1 MSVLAKVFVIINL
14 IFSIAYLSV
23 SGALYHHK
31 QDWRTAFTKVTR
43 DYRTLKQRDDG
54 VISTFENRIREMN
67 DYIAKL
73 ENQIGDL
80 MARIDDI
87 GQKYRNARTDLAIE
101 TQEMALL
108 LTDHSRIIMILQARE
123 SRIRELMIERDF
135 FQRKF
140 QEIMAQKNTAENQV
154 ARLTKM
160 LMDTR
165 KDLSDLRKEYVATRR
180 DLNDKKLIIQKL
192 RDYGIPVEKI
202 VLLKPPP
209 PIDGEVVAYDEPTRL
224 VLLSVGRQDKVAEGY
239 EFTIYRGT
247 RFIARVKVEKVL
259 PDLCGARVIFEV
271 AKIQKG
277 DLAATRLH

>member
-31 QDWRTAFTKVTR
+31 QDWRTEFNNIAR

-54 VISTFENRIREMN
+54 VISTLKNRIKEINEYVAR
-67 DYIAKL
+67 L

-80 MARIDDI
+80 LARIDDI
-87 GQKYRNARTDLAIE
+87 GQKYRNARTNLAIE

-108 LTDHSRIIMILQARE
+108 LTDHSRVIMILQGRE
-123 SRIRELMIERDF
+123 TRIRELMIERDF

-160 LMDTR
+160 LLDTR
-165 KDLSDLRKEYVATRR
+165 KDLSDLRKDYVATRR
-180 DLNDKKLIIQKL
+180 ELNDKKLVLQKL
-192 RDYGIPVEKI
+192 RNFGIPVEKI
-202 VLLKPPP
+202 VLLIPPP
-209 PIDGEVVAYDEPTRL
+209 PIDGEVVAYDPPTRL
-224 VLLSVGRQDKVAEGY
+224 VLLSVGRQDKVVEGY

-259 PDLCGARVIFEV
+259 PDMCAARVIFEV
-271 AKIQKG
+271 AKIQRG